1 MKKEKVVF
9 SFRLN
14 EEEQKS
20 FDQFNDRA
28 DFIFGEWNK
37 LTKHEIEDASVI
49 IGNLPLE
56 KLEMVKDLKWLQL
69 NSAGTEPYSNSG
81 VLADDVI
88 LTNSTGAYGQAVSE
102 HGFAMLF
109 SLMKKLHLYRDN
121 QNIGKWESEGR
132 VVTLRNK
139 TVLVLGLGDIGEHF
153 AELVRPFGCK
163 IIGINSSGKKN
174 DKADEVYSLAELD
187 EILPNADII
196 FSSLP
201 ENSET
206 IGLFNGE
213 RFKLMKS
220 SSFLI
225 NVGRGSVV
233 VTDALCDA
241 VENGEIA
248 GAGIDVLEIEPLPSN
263 HRLWDIKNIIITP
276 HISGYF
282 HLAETK
288 RRILDIVRYNLE
300 AYLNGGKLKNTVIR

>member
-9 SFRLN
+9 TFKLN

-20 FDQFNDRA
+20 FEKFNDRV
-28 DFIFGEWNK
+28 DFIFGEWNI
-37 LTKHEIEDASVI
+37 LSEAELEDANVI
-49 IGNLPLE
+49 IENLPLE
-56 KLEMVKDLKWLQL
+56 KLAMVRDLKWLQL

-81 VLADDVI
+81 VLADDVL

-121 QNIGKWESEGR
+121 QNIGKWQSEGR
-132 VVTLRNK
+132 VVTLRDK
-139 TVLVLGLGDIGEHF
+139 TVLILGLGNIGEHF
-153 AELVRPFGCK
+153 ADLVRPFGCR

-174 DKADEVYSLAELD
+174 NKADEVYSLAELD

-201 ENSET
+201 ENPDT
-206 IGLFNGE
+206 INLFNE
-213 RFKLMKS
+213 DRFKLMKT

-225 NVGRGSVV
+225 NVGRGSAV
-233 VTDALCDA
+233 VTDALCNA

-248 GAGIDVLEIEPLPSN
+248 GAGIDVLKVEPLPSN
-263 HRLWDIKNIIITP
+263 HRLWNVKNIIITP

-288 RRILDIVRYNLE
+288 MRILDIVRYNLE
-300 AYLNGGKLKNTVIR
+300 AYLSSEKLKNMIIR